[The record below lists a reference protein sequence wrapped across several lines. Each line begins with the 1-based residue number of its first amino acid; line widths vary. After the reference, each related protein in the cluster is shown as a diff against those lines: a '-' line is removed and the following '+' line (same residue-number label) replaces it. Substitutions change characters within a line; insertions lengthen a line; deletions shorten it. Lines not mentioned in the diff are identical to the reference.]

1 VNLHVELSQFAFP
14 RAFPLVYNYNNSLAT
29 TTLLLFGVSVCV
41 CVCVSAFAFYGNR
54 RFVYCQYLSH
64 PLSPSPS
71 LRPFPSQNVY
81 IRLSVNCSCSC
92 CCCCFCCCC
101 VQCSFLAHKIDM
113 LAAPFFSR
121 SSTHTQI
128 DAALLSRSHIHAH
141 RFEFEQQAFTDTQHT
156 EA

>member
-1 VNLHVELSQFAFP
+1 MWNCPNLRF
-14 RAFPLVYNYNNSLAT
+14 RARSPWFTITIILW
-29 TTLLLFGVSVCV
+29 LLLHCFCLVSLFA